1 MFIEKKESND
11 LYHYIVFK
19 CLEGFLVHI
28 VLLQKDQI
36 LIYQVI
42 YVFDRYLAHG
52 AVISAFLTLAQA
64 MTDQGC
70 V

>member
-11 LYHYIVFK
+11 LYHYILFK
-19 CLEGFLVHI
+19 YLEGFVHI